1 LKQSSRKSAR
11 SGLCNSAGFGTSGPF
26 HRLPVQHEREEI
38 TVNALALRNSPM
50 RPYQR
55 WSTVVRAPCRPVHA
69 KKCATSSGATLQ
81 RPAQV

>member
-1 LKQSSRKSAR
+1 
-11 SGLCNSAGFGTSGPF
+11 
-26 HRLPVQHEREEI
+26 VQHEREEI